1 MMKYKNEFY
10 VDENNVAR
18 WNSNDQVPPRDILA
32 DLCVAGYITREQIYD
47 SLTAKEAEDAAFLE
61 QYVANRKQYGY
72 SDEEKFEMRAAFGD
86 EEVVDLENK
95 ICRKNMR
102 DVNPFLIFFL
112 LLFLQENEVLDK

>member
-1 MMKYKNEFY
+1 MRRNVKMMKYKNEFY

-47 SLTAKEAEDAAFLE
+47 SLTAKEAEDATFLE

-86 EEVVDLENK
+86 EEVVDLFTGLK
-95 ICRKNMR
+95 VR
-102 DVNPFLIFFL
+102 F
-112 LLFLQENEVLDK
+112 